1 MARVADLQRDDAE
14 LCVFDGGEGQ
24 PVVFQHGLGGD
35 EAQVAQAFPDGS
47 GQWRRLTVECRGHGG
62 SSLGTRPD
70 FSIAMFADDVLAIA
84 DRQGIR
90 QFVAGGISMGAAV
103 ALHLAHAFPNRVTG
117 LILVRPAWTFA
128 VSPVNMAPIREIAE
142 LIRSNPLERA
152 RALFV
157 HSETARRLSVEAPD
171 NFASLLG
178 YFDRP
183 NAVPFAGVLAGIA
196 ADGPGVSKAN
206 AAALSLPALVIGNAQ
221 DAVHPLDSARLLAD
235 TLPHARFVEVAA
247 KATDKTRHLAET
259 REAIDHFLMTHF
271 KNRSLVTP

>member
-1 MARVADLQRDDAE
+1 MARVDDLQRDDAE

-47 GQWRRLTVECRGHGG
+47 GTWRRLTVECRGHGG
-62 SSLGTRPD
+62 SSLGGSPD
-70 FSIAMFADDVLAIA
+70 FSITMFAKDIIAAA

-90 QFVAGGISMGAAV
+90 HFIAGGISMGAAV
-103 ALHLAHAFPNRVTG
+103 ALHLAHAFPDRVTG

-128 VSPVNMAPIREIAE
+128 PAPANMVPMREIAD

-152 RALFV
+152 RDLFI
-157 HSETARRLSVEAPD
+157 HSETARRLSAEAAD

-196 ADGPGVSKAN
+196 GDGPDVSKAD

-221 DAVHPLDSARLLAD
+221 DAIHPLDSARLLAH
-235 TLPHARFVEVAA
+235 TIPQARFVEVIA
-247 KATDKTRHLAET
+247 KVADKARHLAET
-259 REAIDHFLMTHF
+259 RAAIDHFLMTHF

>member
-1 MARVADLQRDDAE
+1 MVRVADLQRDDAK

-47 GQWRRLTVECRGHGG
+47 GAWRRVTVECRGHGG
-62 SSLGTRPD
+62 SSLGSRPD
-70 FSIAMFADDVLAIA
+70 FSIAMFAKDVLTAA

-103 ALHLAHAFPNRVTG
+103 ALHLAHAFPDRVTG
-117 LILVRPAWTFA
+117 LFLVRPAWTFA
-128 VSPVNMAPIREIAE
+128 PAPANMAPIREIAD

-152 RALFV
+152 RDLFL
-157 HSETARRLSVEAPD
+157 HSDTARRLSVEAPD

-196 ADGPGVSKAN
+196 ADGPGVSKADT
-206 AAALSLPALVIGNAQ
+206 AALSLPALVIGNAQ
-221 DAVHPLDSARLLAD
+221 DAIHPLDSARLLAE
-235 TLPHARFVEVAA
+235 TIPQARFVEVAA
-247 KATDKTRHLAET
+247 KAADKARHLAET
-259 REAIDHFLMTHF
+259 RAAIDHFLMTHF